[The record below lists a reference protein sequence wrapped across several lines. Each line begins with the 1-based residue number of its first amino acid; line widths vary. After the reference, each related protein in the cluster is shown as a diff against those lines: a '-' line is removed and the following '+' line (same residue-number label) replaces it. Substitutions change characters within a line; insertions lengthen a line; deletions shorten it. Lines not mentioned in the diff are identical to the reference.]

1 MNARPQVAGDLPQRL
16 TEIVGERGII
26 TAAADMS
33 TFDAT
38 ALTLSQSFR
47 FGAAVATEANRWLAI
62 AGQPLRITGTP
73 AITSTVTTPTGMD
86 NRLATDDNCAL

>member
-1 MNARPQVAGDLPQRL
+1 LTVGAARDV
-16 TEIVGERGII
+16 
-26 TAAADMS
+26 MS

-38 ALTLSQSFR
+38 ALTLSRSFR

-73 AITSTVTTPTGMD
+73 DITSTVTTPTGIPAAAAAAI
-86 NRLATDDNCAL
+86 RPERSCAAPTAAS